1 MRIDR
6 TLLVAKD
13 FIKNND
19 AMGDRYTEPV
29 TDTMEMIYGDMTA
42 FVPVIFLLSAGA
54 DPTDNIEQLA
64 KKKKQSVQCVSLG
77 QGQVRWLPAVCC
89 RAVSVVQCHVAQC
102 RFVSLPHSLTWTCVV
117 VLYSQEPVAMK
128 AINAAAVNGTWVLL
142 QNCELG
148 LPLMDQMEDVL
159 LGMRET
165 VNPEFRLFITCL
177 SYPISKKLPQDR
189 ARGVDVGVVG
199 ALIWA

>member
-6 TLLVAKD
+6 TLLVVKD

-77 QGQVRWLPAVCC
+77 QGQVRRLSALVQC
-89 RAVSVVQCHVAQC
+89 RVVQC
-102 RFVSLPHSLTWTCVV
+102 RV
-117 VLYSQEPVAMK
+117 VLPWCVTASLADTERV
-128 AINAAAVNGTWVLL
+128 
-142 QNCELG
+142 
-148 LPLMDQMEDVL
+148 
-159 LGMRET
+159 
-165 VNPEFRLFITCL
+165 
-177 SYPISKKLPQDR
+177 
-189 ARGVDVGVVG
+189 RGCIRRS
-199 ALIWA
+199 LWR